1 MGEGGSTAS
10 VKRVYEPPEKGD
22 GFRILVDR
30 LWPRGLSKRSGSIDL
45 WMKDVAPTSELRRWF
60 AHDALKWPE
69 FTRKYL
75 QELGDKEDAR
85 RTLRDLE
92 KEHSTITLLFAAKDV
107 EHNQAIV
114 LQKWLRSKV

>member
-1 MGEGGSTAS
+1 MVS
-10 VKRVYEPPEKGD
+10 VKRVYEPPDKGD

-30 LWPRGLSKRSGSIDL
+30 LWPRGLSKRPGSIDL